1 MKQPN
6 DTHTPEL
13 HLDGQPA
20 FELDHAQPWTLP
32 PVKPYTPAPRD
43 TKQLQEWGQ
52 RLERWAQRRLA
63 A

>member
-1 MKQPN
+1 MNPSDFTLQHSDVVQPK
-6 DTHTPEL
+6 L
-13 HLDGQPA
+13 LDGDCATRDWP
-20 FELDHAQPWTLP
+20 LP

-43 TKQLQEWGQ
+43 TTQLPEWGQ